1 MVQILLAMQMTL
13 LYPSDINGVIT
24 SLKKS
29 FKAAFGWFKNNLLK
43 SNADK
48 CHLLVSSNG
57 NANIRVDEYY
67 VRKSEYEKL
76 LGVIFGTKLRFKNYV
91 MGICSKVTQK
101 IYALARV
108 ALYMELSRKRI
119 LMNAFFSSQLNYC
132 PLVSMC
138 YNRTNK

>member
-1 MVQILLAMQMTL
+1 
-13 LYPSDINGVIT
+13 
-24 SLKKS
+24 
-29 FKAAFGWFKNNLLK
+29 
-43 SNADK
+43 
-48 CHLLVSSNG
+48 
-57 NANIRVDEYY
+57 
-67 VRKSEYEKL
+67 
-76 LGVIFGTKLRFKNYV
+76 

-132 PLVSMC
+132 PLVWMC